1 MNLTPFVTVAVSLAG
16 GIIGKKWGKK
26 IEGATGLPIQKVLA
40 PVAAAVGGATG
51 MAASQFVQAMGQADP
66 TLAVAVAAAS
76 APGVTDSAGLTAI
89 AIALFAVAKNI
100 GELVEAIKARFKAGQ
115 PAPG

>member
-26 IEGATGLPIQKVLA
+26 VEKATGLPIQKVLA

-51 MAASQFVQAMGQADP
+51 MAASQFVQALGSADP
-66 TLAVAVAAAS
+66 SLAAAAAAAS

-89 AIALFAVAKNI
+89 AIALFAVAKNV
-100 GELVEAIKARFKAGQ
+100 GELVKAIKAWLQKGA